1 MKENKTCKTCGY
13 FIGGG
18 DWDLCCSNPP
28 KRAKDSFCGF
38 LCYEDTEACEN
49 FKDEEIDKNANM

>member
-1 MKENKTCKTCGY
+1 MKENKTCKTCRY

-28 KRAKDSFCGF
+28 KSAKDNFCGF

-49 FKDEEIDKNANM
+49 FKGEEIDKNANM